1 MLVSD
6 TPSFLEKISKT
17 QNPLLLFKRGGPSNH
32 VSVWLISSFT
42 SEKSF
47 EFFFLIFEQYNEAFY
62 QSICIYNWFLQN
74 IVSLLF
80 EMFKMH

>member
-1 MLVSD
+1 MLD
-6 TPSFLEKISKT
+6 
-17 QNPLLLFKRGGPSNH
+17 
-32 VSVWLISSFT
+32 VWLISSFT

-62 QSICIYNWFLQN
+62 QSIYVYNWFLQN